1 LSPPEKD
8 IAPLAIVVNSMTP
21 RDLGLATIQNIK
33 SLTFFRLVVLA
44 SLFLLSHCASSS
56 YIVVDSTNQNSRV
69 DYLVIHGTS
78 ENFAESLRLLTT
90 DTPNPVSVHYLVP
103 ETNDHTY
110 PIDKLRVYS
119 LVPEHRRAWH
129 AGRSYWA
136 EESSLNNR
144 SIGIEVVNEFKC
156 GGSVAKPLS
165 ESPVRDV
172 SCRFLP
178 YSDAQV
184 YLLITL
190 IKDILARYPELDPI
204 DIVGHSD
211 IAIMRKSDP
220 GPLFPWKRLYKEGIG
235 PWPDDDT
242 VANYMHLFAI
252 SRPAIRSVQ
261 LALATLGYEI
271 ELTGLVDPQTQFTV
285 RAFQLHF
292 RPSNYSGAL
301 DIDTLAR
308 LWALLEKYRSDELA
322 EMAL

>member
-1 LSPPEKD
+1 MTRFIFCICTVQRMKL
-8 IAPLAIVVNSMTP
+8 LASRRFVI
-21 RDLGLATIQNIK
+21 
-33 SLTFFRLVVLA
+33 LA
-44 SLFLLSHCASSS
+44 SLFLLSHCNSNSYVLVNSS
-56 YIVVDSTNQNSRV
+56 NQNSRV

-78 ENFAESLRLLTT
+78 ENFSESLRLLTT
-90 DTPNPVSVHYLVP
+90 KTSNPVSVHYMVP
-103 ETNDHTY
+103 EINDRSY
-110 PIDKLRVYS
+110 PLDKLRVYS

-165 ESPVRDV
+165 ESAVRDV

-178 YSDAQV
+178 YSDEQV

-220 GPLFPWKRLYKEGIG
+220 GPLFPWQRLYNEGIG
-235 PWPDDDT
+235 PWPDDEI
-242 VANYMHLFAI
+242 VAKYMRLFSG
-252 SRPAIRSVQ
+252 SRPAVESVQ
-261 LALATLGYEI
+261 LALSTLGYEI
-271 ELTGLVDPQTQFTV
+271 ELTGIVDTQTQFTV

-292 RPSNYSGAL
+292 RPIDYSGVL

>member
-1 LSPPEKD
+1 
-8 IAPLAIVVNSMTP
+8 M
-21 RDLGLATIQNIK
+21 
-33 SLTFFRLVVLA
+33 VLA
-44 SLFLLSHCASSS
+44 SLFLLSRCISNP
-56 YIVVDSTNQNSRV
+56 YIVVNSTNQNSRV

-90 DTPNPVSVHYLVP
+90 STPNPVSAHYLVP
-103 ETNDHTY
+103 EINDHSY
-110 PIDKLRVYS
+110 PVDKLRVYS

-129 AGRSYWA
+129 AGKSHWA

-156 GGSVAKPLS
+156 GSSTAKPLS
-165 ESPVRDV
+165 ESSVRDV

-178 YSDAQV
+178 YSDEQV

-211 IAIMRKSDP
+211 IAVMRKSDP
-220 GPLFPWKRLYKEGIG
+220 GPFFPWQRLYKEGIG
-235 PWPDDDT
+235 PWPDDAT
-242 VANYMHLFAI
+242 VANYKHLFAI
-252 SRPAIRSVQ
+252 SRPAIESVQ

-271 ELTGLVDPQTQFTV
+271 ELTGIEDPQTQFSV

-292 RPSNYSGAL
+292 RPSDYSGAL
-301 DIDTLAR
+301 DIETLAR
-308 LWALLEKYRSDELA
+308 LWALLEKYRYDELA
-322 EMAL
+322 EMPL